1 MGLKIGFMYLDVTN
15 LGDLVIYETSRYI
28 TEDILKKKGVTDYD
42 LIPISMGSAKCR
54 EVTSEK
60 KSLFVKIKNKFGAVI
75 KRIVNLGIWKKIS
88 SKLGKKM
95 LLCSWHMSNAYQY
108 FAKNEEYKLEGC
120 DIIIFGGGGLIKFH
134 RQNFHFFLHDILKYA
149 DANSIPVL
157 INAQGIEGY
166 DEDDLRCQI
175 LKSALN
181 RDCVKYISTRDDFA
195 MLRNCYIDNP
205 NTVVKDVCDPAFW
218 TVETYGVRKKETSQ
232 KTVGLNVIRTK
243 IFGEYM
249 YKISDEE
256 LGEVYYDLIK
266 LLDKDGY
273 AIDLFSNGVP
283 KDTEFIEFLMSTYPD
298 LKTKYHVTIS
308 NPETTKEL
316 VETISGYDRYMAVR
330 LHAAIIG
337 TVLGVPNISLVWNR
351 KQPLFGKEIGMPQN
365 FLKKNKF
372 TAENIYKTLMEASS
386 YEMNDAYKKTV
397 YENLEKQ
404 IDKWIIS
411 RGGEL

>member
-1 MGLKIGFMYLDVTN
+1 MGIKIGFMYLDVTN

-28 TEDILKKKGVTDYD
+28 VEDILRKNKVTDYE
-42 LIPISMGSAKCR
+42 IVPISMGSAKCR
-54 EVTSEK
+54 EVTEQK
-60 KSLFVKIKNKFGAVI
+60 ISLLTKLRNKFAAAI
-75 KRIVNLGIWKKIS
+75 KHIVNLGIWRRIS
-88 SKLGKKM
+88 PRLGKVM
-95 LLCSWHMSNAYQY
+95 LIKSWHMSNAYQY
-108 FAKNEEYKLEGC
+108 FAKNEEYKLQGC
-120 DIIIFGGGGLIKFH
+120 DIIIFGGGGLVKFH
-134 RQNFHFFLHDILKYA
+134 RQNFHFFLNDILKYA
-149 DANSIPVL
+149 DENSIPVL

-166 DEDDLRCQI
+166 NEEDLRCQI
-175 LKSALN
+175 LKEALN

-205 NTVVKDVCDPAFW
+205 NIIVKSVCDPAFW
-218 TVETYGVRKKETSQ
+218 TVETYGIRKKVNSK

-256 LGEVYYDLIK
+256 LGEIYYDLIK
-266 LLDKDGY
+266 LLYRDGY
-273 AIDLFSNGVP
+273 VVDLFSNGVP
-283 KDTEFIEFLMSTYPD
+283 KDTEFIDFLMTTYPD

-308 NPETTKEL
+308 NPETTKGL

-351 KQPLFGKEIGMPQN
+351 KQSLFGKEIGMRQN
-365 FLKKNKF
+365 YLKKDKF
-372 TAENIYKTLMEASS
+372 TARDIYKTLMEANS
-386 YEMNDAYKKTV
+386 YNMDELYKQSV

-411 RGGEL
+411 RGGNV